1 MLLGALCLLAT
12 WPVFFLFVC
21 AWKLGTE
28 GRSVP
33 AQAYGAWWEVIER
46 GSSDAAPLLWIGA
59 HQVLAAHGVTAQG
72 LIPRRWLRTL
82 TRGDRHTADRITS

>member
-21 AWKLGTE
+21 TWKLGTE
-28 GRSVP
+28 GLPVP
-33 AQAYGAWWEVIER
+33 AQAYGAWWEVIKR